1 MHNFVLLKFKIF
13 NLNSLEV
20 VASASKSYFF
30 LNACRQKECLKNN
43 FDKNFK
49 RERKVDDG
57 GRVRK
62 VENMREWKQQT
73 FSVNK
78 MTVDLKL
85 NKSRKNWA
93 RLNKCKINM
102 LCVPF

>member
-1 MHNFVLLKFKIF
+1 MTF
-13 NLNSLEV
+13 NPNSLEV
-20 VASASKSYFF
+20 AASASTPFFF

-73 FSVNK
+73 FMGTK
-78 MTVDLKL
+78 
-85 NKSRKNWA
+85 
-93 RLNKCKINM
+93 
-102 LCVPF
+102 